1 MKYFNCRVRLGGSVL
16 HEVPKQNVSE
26 IEINLFRAIH
36 GPDSVVGIKRHCETA
51 ISQEDELRRLGDI
64 YGDPVVE
71 KALGVKIVRFGAVE
85 EDPDDGD
92 DVVVPTPQPAAEQ
105 QPAQAKAVLE

>member
-1 MKYFNCRVRLGGSVL
+1 MKQYNCRVRLGGGVG

-36 GPDSVVGIKRHCETA
+36 GPDAVVGIKKLAEVN

-64 YGDPVVE
+64 YKDKVVE
-71 KALGVKIVRFGAVE
+71 AALGVKIIRFAPIVEDADDDEPVAVAMPPE
-85 EDPDDGD
+85 VQKVE
-92 DVVVPTPQPAAEQ
+92 AE
-105 QPAQAKAVLE
+105 PLIE